1 LGGAEDELAHALAA
15 GTAAIRQDQTL
26 FKVFRYQHTP
36 SARISGIF
44 HVLAADATDVVGQC
58 AAAPRSGSF

>member
-15 GTAAIRQDQTL
+15 GTAATRQDQTL

-44 HVLAADATDVVGQC
+44 HVLAADAPMLWRNARRT
-58 AAAPRSGSF
+58 RSGSF